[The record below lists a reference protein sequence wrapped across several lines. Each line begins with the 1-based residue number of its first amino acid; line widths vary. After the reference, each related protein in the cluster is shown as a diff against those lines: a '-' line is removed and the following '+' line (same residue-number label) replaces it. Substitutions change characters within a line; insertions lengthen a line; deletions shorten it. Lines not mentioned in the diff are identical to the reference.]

1 MRTGELRKDGT
12 VSVSLAV
19 KNHLTDLNRYLRFRA
34 GETFA
39 DLAIADD
46 ITPEAA
52 KLSVSTGRRMYEAEQ
67 LIELRDLKH
76 QSAIATER
84 IRKKARE
91 RTETL
96 ILDGLETLLSG
107 KRTIASIRKSDG
119 EIITQEITDP
129 ELISLGLEHARKII
143 SIDERPAQ
151 NQTYVNIQNNQQN
164 ISESGQGA
172 AAMSYEERLK
182 RIRNAQTGIPSANE
196 QIIEAEIIKSDVVEQ
211 PPETEAT
218 PETPND
224 WETF

>member
-39 DLAIADD
+39 DIAIIDN

-52 KLSVSTGRRMYEAEQ
+52 KNSVSTGRRMYEAEQ

-119 EIITQEITDP
+119 EIIIQEITDP
-129 ELISLGLEHARKII
+129 EVISLGLEHARKII

-164 ISESGQGA
+164 INEGSQGP

-182 RIRNAQTGIPSANE
+182 RIRNAQVGVTSTNE
-196 QIIEAEIIKSDVVEQ
+196 QILEAEIIKSDVVAE
-211 PPETEAT
+211 PAESEVI